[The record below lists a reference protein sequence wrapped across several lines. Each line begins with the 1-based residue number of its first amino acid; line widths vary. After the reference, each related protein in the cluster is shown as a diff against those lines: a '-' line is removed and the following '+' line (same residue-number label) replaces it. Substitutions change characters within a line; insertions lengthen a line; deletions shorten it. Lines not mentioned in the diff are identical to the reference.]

1 MEKALQLVR
10 AKGAIL
16 DPDAI
21 PGLDMDKAREDSL
34 KGRPWPEVKAA
45 FEQFY
50 GVQQTA
56 AAAPRSATP
65 LADAIEGQMREMA
78 QSDARLYRRTGQ
90 AMANIRQ
97 GLDELAPAPV
107 RPAPVR
113 LALSASQPELLL
125 PQDLRQA
132 SPRYGRNTITFQS
145 DLDRTAYVLAN
156 DAIKPSKS
164 AAKFRQVVKEA
175 GLNLDEVVAH
185 GQTVRAAL
193 KQAAKGNPG
202 QIELPAQP
210 WRERGSGSAQRL
222 AQRGGSQPSRADD
235 LLAQAAAMRAELY
248 PKDRIPELI
257 SAWRKVVGDE
267 VRIRVLDTYKIAPQ
281 SEQWGGDGSQLVD
294 IAGAYEQWKDT
305 MTIWQ
310 KLSPIME
317 GIPIRMTFSDLLHN
331 GFHEAFHRIVR
342 MAMPD
347 KDLAVLNTPMA
358 RFKAA
363 LAMDEMGAERSTI
376 AYDELLTEAAAK
388 VFVARSRNIDPVS
401 AILDGFFK
409 VNDSGKA
416 IPPRV
421 RGAITQIAGA
431 LNKAYD
437 FIEKT
442 VNLFQGRGFESIS
455 TVFQKAASGQMRN
468 AEPAY
473 KVRRDGSSNVYG
485 QHRSF
490 KVGIWEDFSWDG
502 KPVSSLPK
510 GLEMSLSDLRSQQIF
525 DAPPTKVSQ
534 QRLQRQI
541 DDLDQQIIDNRR
553 KAEQEGC

>member
-1 MEKALQLVR
+1 
-10 AKGAIL
+10 
-16 DPDAI
+16 
-21 PGLDMDKAREDSL
+21 
-34 KGRPWPEVKAA
+34 
-45 FEQFY
+45 
-50 GVQQTA
+50 
-56 AAAPRSATP
+56 
-65 LADAIEGQMREMA
+65 
-78 QSDARLYRRTGQ
+78 
-90 AMANIRQ
+90 
-97 GLDELAPAPV
+97 
-107 RPAPVR
+107 
-113 LALSASQPELLL
+113 
-125 PQDLRQA
+125 
-132 SPRYGRNTITFQS
+132 
-145 DLDRTAYVLAN
+145 
-156 DAIKPSKS
+156 
-164 AAKFRQVVKEA
+164 
-175 GLNLDEVVAH
+175 
-185 GQTVRAAL
+185 
-193 KQAAKGNPG
+193 
-202 QIELPAQP
+202 
-210 WRERGSGSAQRL
+210 
-222 AQRGGSQPSRADD
+222 
-235 LLAQAAAMRAELY
+235 MRAELY

-317 GIPIRMTFSDLLHN
+317 GIPIRMTFSDLLNN

-473 KVRRDGSSNVYG
+473 KVQRDGSSNVYG
-485 QHRSF
+485 QHRAF

-541 DDLDQQIIDNRR
+541 DDLDQRITDNRR